1 MNKDLTVSKPSQV
14 YKLISACPCSAASSS
29 SLAGLPTAL
38 LRGKLSARMHW
49 LLWSSGSCEITPGLR
64 TFAFGCNIG
73 CSVMW
78 PLLWRKGH
86 DEMKTSITSLIGSA
100 VLCAVL
106 MGIGLLVATACWSS
120 STHPRDS
127 CRFCAVSGYRSGP
140 ALPCSSTTLPPASSL
155 PWATAKPPSTS
166 RDSSLSNIGVDIL
179 FVAFQDGHH
188 AGVAWATF
196 LCQGVRLRAGR
207 QLRWCSAISAFKNK
221 VVLFATGTC

>member
-100 VLCAVL
+100 VLCTVL
-106 MGIGLLVATACWSS
+106 MLIRPCELPQPAGAHQRTRRFLRVLRCIWISCWAALHVLLQ
-120 STHPRDS
+120 HRH
-127 CRFCAVSGYRSGP
+127 
-140 ALPCSSTTLPPASSL
+140 PASS
-155 PWATAKPPSTS
+155 P
-166 RDSSLSNIGVDIL
+166 DSGRQQNALLTNGSPSLSNIGVDIL
-179 FVAFQDGHH
+179 FVASQDGQPVWH
-188 AGVAWATF
+188 GPPS
-196 LCQGVRLRAGR
+196 CVR
-207 QLRWCSAISAFKNK
+207 
-221 VVLFATGTC
+221 V